1 VLQPRPFGGVGDGV
15 LQVDMRTITS
25 PLTGEVIID
34 IAVRRSQFKKF
45 TNAS

>member
-1 VLQPRPFGGVGDGV
+1 V

-34 IAVRRSQFKKF
+34 IAVWRVKLIGS

>member
-34 IAVRRSQFKKF
+34 IAMGRVTFIEDTRRS
-45 TNAS
+45 

>member
-34 IAVRRSQFKKF
+34 IEVWRMRFTGS